1 MGRGDKEKRMHAF
14 LIAIKRSTR
23 SPGPWTLDSGLAASP
38 HLDVDRK
45 ITLPLPALFRGPIY
59 HHAMKQVTSETAFT
73 CPFTRAGIRSYGET
87 RYSRK
92 CVTCPAR
99 GYIG

>member
-1 MGRGDKEKRMHAF
+1 MHAF
-14 LIAIKRSTR
+14 VIAIKRSTFSSR
-23 SPGPWTLDSGLAASP
+23 PWSLDSGPAASP
-38 HLDVDRK
+38 RSGVDRK
-45 ITLPLPALFRGPIY
+45 IYLPLPALLRGQVY
-59 HHAMKQVTSETAFT
+59 HHEVKQVTSETAFT
-73 CPFTRAGIRSYGET
+73 CPFARAGIRSYAET